1 MIQDDTSGITDTEK
15 KKRGDIS
22 NILDHVHGI
31 STMVPVFEMLNG
43 LKRSLVSK
51 IFVILECTLIREVSD
66 KQLLFVSI

>member
-43 LKRSLVSK
+43 LKRSW
-51 IFVILECTLIREVSD
+51 
-66 KQLLFVSI
+66 